1 LESTVTVNFSMASRY
16 LIQLIG
22 GVVLLFVISWK
33 LTLIMLA
40 VIPVIGIVAIIYGR
54 WVKSLG
60 KRYQD
65 ALAKTTD
72 IAEESLGN
80 VRTVRSFA
88 QERKQI
94 KTYGD
99 AIDESFTLSKLLSL
113 ARGTF
118 GGVMMILGQVS
129 IIGVVWY
136 GGVLVI
142 DGELTIVNFLNFNY
156 PQGSLTS
163 FIIYTLTVAFAFG
176 ALASLYFDVSQA
188 SNF

>member
-1 LESTVTVNFSMASRY
+1 MASRY

-22 GVVLLFVISWK
+22 GVILLFVLSWK

-40 VIPVIGIVAIIYGR
+40 AIPIIALTAIIYGR

-60 KRYQD
+60 KKYQD
-65 ALAKTTD
+65 ALARTTD

-88 QERKQI
+88 QEIKQ
-94 KTYGD
+94 KNTYGD
-99 AIDESFTLSKLLSL
+99 AIDESFRLAKLLSI

-118 GGVMMILGQVS
+118 GGVMMLLGNVG

-142 DGELTIVNFLNFNY
+142 DGEMTM
-156 PQGSLTS
+156 GSLTS

-188 SNF
+188 SKKESLIKN